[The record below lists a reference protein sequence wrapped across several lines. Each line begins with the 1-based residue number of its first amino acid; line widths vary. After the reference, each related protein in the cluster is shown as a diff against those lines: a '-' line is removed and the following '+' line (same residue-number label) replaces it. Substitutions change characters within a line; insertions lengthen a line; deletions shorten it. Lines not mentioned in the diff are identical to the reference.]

1 MKSTK
6 RLLLLIIL
14 IALVACG
21 TTPEKYQGEP
31 DIYAVLT
38 TDSLKAKVMIGRT
51 ASIDD
56 TLDPVEVIDTFW
68 YFDTFFV
75 DTYSVI
81 LWKGTSDAGVV
92 LRSGEL
98 ELTLEESPDSAGY
111 YWADPVA
118 CQPGQTW
125 ELEVKYP
132 EGEEIIAKTTLPGS
146 FQITDFDH
154 DTLDFEHDTLRWST
168 SENAAGYIMR
178 MMIWESWDL
187 IDTVIIDS
195 FLSYLVFLP
204 ADTNHV
210 ALNDLFLGG
219 DSLRFQVAALDTN
232 DYDYRHFGYY
242 YWTNPRAE
250 DYMHIEGAWG
260 VFGSQVVQRSKT
272 YICPPL
278 DTLPAEK

>member
-1 MKSTK
+1 MKSTI

-21 TTPEKYQGEP
+21 TTPEQYQGEP
-31 DIYAVLT
+31 VICAVLT
-38 TDSLKAKVMIGRT
+38 NDSAQAKVMIGRT

-75 DTYSVI
+75 DTYYVI
-81 LWKGTSDAGVV
+81 LWQGTSDAGVV
-92 LRSGEL
+92 LHSGEL
-98 ELTLEESPDSAGY
+98 KLALEESPDSAGY
-111 YWADPVA
+111 YYTDLVT

-132 EGEEIIAKTTLPGS
+132 EGEEIITQTTLPGD
-146 FQITDFDH
+146 FQFTDFDH
-154 DTLDFEHDTLRWST
+154 DTLNFEHDTLRWST

-178 MMIWESWDL
+178 MTIWDSWDL
-187 IDTVIIDS
+187 VDTVIIDS

-204 ADTNHV
+204 ADTHHV
-210 ALNDLFLGG
+210 ALDDLFLGG

-232 DYDYRHFGYY
+232 DYDYRYFGYY
-242 YWTNPRAE
+242 YWMDPRAE

-260 VFGSQVVQRSKT
+260 VFGSQVVERSRV
-272 YICPPL
+272 YILPP
-278 DTLPAEK
+278 DTLYVPKW